1 MRKKLLALL
10 MCATMVLGSSAVAFA
25 SPSNDDYTNATTVL
39 TGGSKITAEYE
50 NAVIKTTAYVA
61 GVGSGNYAF
70 TTKKYT
76 SYNGKTYD
84 VNEGVKVNSDT
95 KALVYVGN
103 PVDLTAYG
111 TCNYVDTTASDADT
125 VPLKDGQIVAS
136 DYDNDTVNLSVI
148 LGVYAGVYS
157 GKTQAKAIAALAAS
171 PTTTLSEIGITTDGV
186 LVNVLDNLGTTHVRW
201 ITFSD
206 TTKKI
211 TASDNGAVDQGLNM
225 VSGTSNGKSTYYTAD
240 GYSFVVDDKSDNS
253 YFKGIKA
260 TGADGSTYAY
270 TLSSISSGDSDW
282 NDLYLSVAEALSAGT
297 LSTDARAVRIKLYQY
312 YTLNNKPVLQEVVY
326 PNNTVS
332 VPVANDLLSRTN
344 LKAQTV
350 DAYFVSGTTAIDSE
364 IGTTYRTLGLAGS
377 SLDASAAYKTFA
389 LPLNFT
395 TSGEGY
401 VIIFDKSADESQN
414 DGVASET
421 ATTTAASE
429 TAASSPKTGDVAP
442 IAALAVVMMGACG
455 AMVVASKKRA

>member
-1 MRKKLLALL
+1 
-10 MCATMVLGSSAVAFA
+10 
-25 SPSNDDYTNATTVL
+25 
-39 TGGSKITAEYE
+39 
-50 NAVIKTTAYVA
+50 
-61 GVGSGNYAF
+61 
-70 TTKKYT
+70 
-76 SYNGKTYD
+76 
-84 VNEGVKVNSDT
+84 
-95 KALVYVGN
+95 
-103 PVDLTAYG
+103 
-111 TCNYVDTTASDADT
+111 
-125 VPLKDGQIVAS
+125 
-136 DYDNDTVNLSVI
+136 
-148 LGVYAGVYS
+148 
-157 GKTQAKAIAALAAS
+157 
-171 PTTTLSEIGITTDGV
+171 
-186 LVNVLDNLGTTHVRW
+186 
-201 ITFSD
+201 
-206 TTKKI
+206 
-211 TASDNGAVDQGLNM
+211 M